1 MFSDLVF
8 GAVGNF
14 QTGDFLF
21 YIVSFVILMLIIKH
35 YAWGPVTKMMS
46 DRAEK
51 IANDLDSAEDSRKK
65 ANVLATERQSQL
77 DNSRQEASEIVNRA
91 KDNGKKQHDD
101 IVTGAQDEA
110 TTLKQNAI
118 KDIEQERQEALS
130 GVQSD
135 VAELSIEIASKII
148 QKELNENDQKD
159 LINSYIEGLV
169 SKMKLDKATVANRYG
184 EAIFEIAEEQGN
196 IVAFSEELEELRQ
209 VFLANPQLSDVLV
222 GAQLNLIEKQGLI
235 KVLLKDASPIIAN
248 VIQMVFDY
256 GRMGD
261 MVGIIEEFER
271 LCDVKEKVVHATVT
285 TAIKLDDDQLEKLSA
300 KFAERIGANK
310 IVFNNIIDE
319 KIIGG
324 VVIEANNQIFDGSIS
339 SKINKVKRLLANQ

>member
-1 MFSDLVF
+1 
-8 GAVGNF
+8 
-14 QTGDFLF
+14 
-21 YIVSFVILMLIIKH
+21 
-35 YAWGPVTKMMS
+35 
-46 DRAEK
+46 
-51 IANDLDSAEDSRKK
+51 
-65 ANVLATERQSQL
+65 
-77 DNSRQEASEIVNRA
+77 
-91 KDNGKKQHDD
+91 
-101 IVTGAQDEA
+101 
-110 TTLKQNAI
+110 
-118 KDIEQERQEALS
+118 
-130 GVQSD
+130 
-135 VAELSIEIASKII
+135 
-148 QKELNENDQKD
+148 
-159 LINSYIEGLV
+159 
-169 SKMKLDKATVANRYG
+169 MKLDKATVANRYG

-222 GAQLNLIEKQGLI
+222 GAQLDLLEKQGLI